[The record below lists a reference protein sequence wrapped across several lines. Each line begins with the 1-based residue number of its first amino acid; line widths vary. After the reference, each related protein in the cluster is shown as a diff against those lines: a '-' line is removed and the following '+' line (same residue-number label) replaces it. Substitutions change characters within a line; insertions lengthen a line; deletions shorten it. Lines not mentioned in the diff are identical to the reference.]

1 MKTFCLNLLVLFIL
15 SSCNPDTQNKFYF
28 NSEILI
34 SGTKYKAVLNDF
46 DKSKKYYLQV
56 VKNTDKKSDF
66 NCEVIEFKKKSDHL
80 EAEFNFDTY
89 DYLAYFSIS
98 DGENIMQDLPQIK
111 KCILNTDS
119 SLKEFTYFDLLD
131 NAEMET
137 YIDIFNHSRLNYPN
151 NIGIYLF
158 RWKFES
164 SNNLNNRDSLL
175 KQISYLENNFSMNPD
190 IHFVLA
196 IAYSLLGNKE
206 KIKFELN
213 ELAQSE
219 CRLFNNSFTSNIFH
233 SVFNTGIQKKFD
245 ENEFEEILRNI
256 MLKNPESIYTI
267 RIISSSYKS
276 KYDSLNIPLYYDL
289 LKSDNYFYLD
299 ILFKVYEKIVFNFL
313 PDSINTADRLEYEI
327 GNYYN
332 NKLDLYKT
340 GKNPHFTKLP
350 NDQIFNEI
358 KYHKSMKM
366 KMFNK
371 AIRICRENI
380 KNSFMRKNLSLINYD
395 YLRIAK
401 IYEENLLLLDSAL
414 SNYIQSYI
422 LKRNDK
428 ETKNELIRFYNK
440 YTNKSNNFEDW
451 LDSVETV
458 VRVQSKINQS
468 KFENSNNIIK
478 FANGNQINLN
488 FPNKNTVL
496 IFYSFTCSPCKYI
509 FNDMRNNLQNVFN
522 SDVQFIYVSK
532 DENAKIQL
540 LEKEYKIGFQ
550 NILNSKEIFN
560 EYNITGVPVIICINE
575 DGNIL
580 NKQEGVDINW
590 NFDDLLS
597 IFYN

>member
-1 MKTFCLNLLVLFIL
+1 MKTFCLNLLLLFIV
-15 SSCNPDTQNKFYF
+15 SSCNPDTKNKFYI

-46 DKSKKYYLQV
+46 DKSKKYFLQV
-56 VKNTDKKSDF
+56 VKNTKIKSDF
-66 NCEVIEFKKKSDHL
+66 YCEVFEFKNKSDYL
-80 EAEFNFDTY
+80 EAEFRFDST
-89 DYLAYFSIS
+89 DYLSYFSIS
-98 DGENIMQDLPQIK
+98 DGESILQDLPQIK
-111 KCILNTDS
+111 KSILNTDS
-119 SLKEFTYFDLLD
+119 SLKEFAFFDLLD
-131 NAEMET
+131 NAEMDT
-137 YIDIFNHSRLNYPN
+137 YLDIFNRSRLNYPN

-164 SNNLNNRDSLL
+164 SNNLTNRDSLL
-175 KQISYLENNFSMNPD
+175 KQISYLENNFSTNAD
-190 IHFVLA
+190 IHFVLS
-196 IAYSLLGNKE
+196 IAYSILGNKE
-206 KIKFELN
+206 NIKFELN

-233 SVFNTGIQKKFD
+233 SVFNTGIQTKFD

-256 MLKNPESIYTI
+256 LLQNPASIYTI
-267 RIISSSYKS
+267 RIISSPYKS

-299 ILFKVYEKIVFNFL
+299 ILFNVYEKIVFNFL

-327 GNYYN
+327 GNYYK

-380 KNSFMRKNLSLINYD
+380 INSFKHKNLSVVNYD

-401 IYEENLLLLDSAL
+401 IYEENLDMVDSAL

-428 ETKNELIRFYNK
+428 ETKKELIRFYNK
-440 YTNKSNNFEDW
+440 YSNRTNKFEYW
-451 LDSVETV
+451 LDSIETV
-458 VRVQSKINQS
+458 VRAKSKVNQS
-468 KFENSNNIIK
+468 KVDNSNNIIK
-478 FANGNQINLN
+478 FANGNSLNLN
-488 FPNKNTVL
+488 YPNKNTVL

-509 FNDMRNNLQNVFN
+509 FKNTRNNLQKVYN
-522 SDVQFIYVSK
+522 SDVQFIYVCK
-532 DENAKIQL
+532 DEYSKIEL

-550 NILNSKEIFN
+550 NIMNSKEIFK
-560 EYNITGVPVIICINE
+560 EYNITSVPVIICINE

-580 NKQEGVDINW
+580 NKQEGADLNW
-590 NFDDLLS
+590 NVDDLLS
-597 IFYN
+597 IFNN